1 MFHKIGDYMVEL
13 KIATDGLG
21 DSETTPFR
29 NRLDTNVGQVNVEDA
44 LNTDGIPSLFFEL
57 DSVKLEGTT
66 GNRSQANQGWNKTP
80 NRWRAA

>member
-1 MFHKIGDYMVEL
+1 MFHRIGDYMIEL

-29 NRLDTNVGQVNVEDA
+29 NRLDNNVGQVNVEDA
-44 LNTDGIPSLFFEL
+44 VNTGGIPSLFFEL
-57 DSVKLEGTT
+57 DSVKLDGTT
-66 GNRSQANQGWNKTP
+66 GNYSQANQGWNKTP